1 MSMDLMQT
9 PHQLVEAVEL
19 DGKGR
24 CCGRKPLVYK
34 QPSLHFFC
42 DRCDR
47 EFSAN
52 GKQQTNW
59 AYEEYQGGMFLPR
72 TVRGD
77 SR

>member
-42 DRCDR
+42 DRCDPR
-47 EFSAN
+47 VFS
-52 GKQQTNW
+52 
-59 AYEEYQGGMFLPR
+59 ER
-72 TVRGD
+72 
-77 SR
+77 